1 MYICTTRIFKIRK
14 YMRFLKEDS
23 GFLFEFD
30 GLWDYVKFCFGKIL
44 GGILFFVLLFLG
56 LLLLGAIV

>member
-1 MYICTTRIFKIRK
+1 
-14 YMRFLKEDS
+14 MRFLKEDS

-30 GLWDYVKFCFGKIL
+30 GLWDYVKFCFGKLL

-56 LLLLGAIV
+56 LLLLGAIVG